1 MYESYEGEISIGGH
15 NYKRIDGRDLA
26 KNVTLV
32 SQRCYLFNSSLKD
45 NINILGDPS
54 EKQLQRAIE
63 LAQLKELVDRLPDQ
77 LDSVVDE
84 EVNQLSGGEKMRVNL
99 ARALYINPQ
108 VLLLDEVTSAL
119 DRCNSQKI
127 ENMIL
132 NMAHTSVINV
142 CHKFDPHNLEKYD
155 NILIIENGSIVQIG
169 AYHDLKNSKILNKYR
184 EEEAVYA

>member
-119 DRCNSQKI
+119 DRCNFSKKLKI
-127 ENMIL
+127 
-132 NMAHTSVINV
+132 
-142 CHKFDPHNLEKYD
+142 
-155 NILIIENGSIVQIG
+155 
-169 AYHDLKNSKILNKYR
+169 
-184 EEEAVYA
+184 